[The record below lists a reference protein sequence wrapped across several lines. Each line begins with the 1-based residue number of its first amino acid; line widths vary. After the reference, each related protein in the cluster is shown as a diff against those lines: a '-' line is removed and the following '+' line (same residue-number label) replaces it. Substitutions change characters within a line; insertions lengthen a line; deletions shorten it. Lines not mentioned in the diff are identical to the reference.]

1 MMKNIYKL
9 FSVLL
14 CVTLLFSAL
23 IIPVSAASNTGNFYG
38 IFENSYDDSP
48 ISNLKVKMTDVY
60 DETIVYTTT
69 TDSDG
74 KYEFADVPESKYLIT
89 IDSESYEVDDVE
101 GYSESEYGEGFVAIV
116 VADETGSYVK
126 GGDTK
131 TLTRINGSVTV
142 FKYCSETTLPISG
155 VVYELSKLVDGEYVV
170 ENTYTTNEEGKI
182 VIANLAFGKYKWVE
196 KTAEGYFVNT
206 DETVFE
212 LSEGRADTTYTFTNA
227 PKRSVKLTKTDAKTN
242 KPLAGVEFDLYQVND
257 SKEDTLVGHY
267 VTDEN
272 GVILEYLHSGEYYFV
287 ETKTLDNYEQDTKK
301 HDFTCSELTPNVEL
315 FIGNTQFPL
324 VSIFKYKENTTEFVE
339 GADLR
344 ISKDGNTI
352 AEFTTNAQVY
362 EIYLAPGDYVLSEV
376 NCPKG
381 YLAAEDVLFTVS
393 YDKENVVTMYD
404 ALDVY
409 TITFHKTDATSG
421 EQLEGAKMKL
431 SCKETGYELEWV
443 TTESA
448 YVVKDLA
455 PGTYVYEELEAPK
468 GYFVSAPVTFVLLP
482 NQASDITDVKI
493 VNDYTKVSISKL
505 DKKTGEYI
513 VGVKLHI
520 EDASG
525 NVIDSWTTTKDAYVI
540 NALPAGEYVVVEDTV
555 LAGYEKADKKTFTV
569 TETGDVLEVKCYSNR
584 VDSSAPQTGDST
596 NLALTISLLV
606 LSAAALFVLGYK
618 KVIKNKNN

>member
-23 IIPVSAASNTGNFYG
+23 IIPVSAADDTGSFYG

-74 KYEFADVPESKYLIT
+74 KYEFTDIPESKYLIT
-89 IDSESYEVDDVE
+89 IDSESYEVDDAE
-101 GYSESEYGEGFVAIV
+101 GYSESEFGEGFVAFV
-116 VADETGSYVK
+116 VADETGTYVK

-142 FKYCSETTLPISG
+142 LKYCAETTLPISG
-155 VVYELSKLVDGEYVV
+155 VVYELSKLVDDEYVV
-170 ENTYTTNEEGKI
+170 EDTCTTNEDGKI
-182 VIANLAFGKYKWVE
+182 IIPNLAFGTYKWVE
-196 KTAEGYFVNT
+196 KTAEGYFVNEE
-206 DETVFE
+206 ETVFE
-212 LSEGRADTTYTFTNA
+212 LSESHADASYTFANF

-257 SKEDTLVGHY
+257 SEEDALVGHY

-272 GVILEYLHSGEYYFV
+272 GVILEYLRSGEYYFV
-287 ETKTLDNYEQDTKK
+287 ETKTLENYEQDTKK
-301 HDFTCSELTPNVEL
+301 HEFACSELAPNVEL
-315 FIGNTQFPL
+315 FIGNTKFPL
-324 VSIFKYKENTTEFVE
+324 VSILKYKENSTDFVE

-344 ISKDGNTI
+344 ISKDGKTI

-381 YLAAEDVLFTVS
+381 YLAAEDISFTVS
-393 YDKENVVTMYD
+393 HDKENVVIMYD

-431 SCKETGYELEWV
+431 SCVETGYELEWV

-468 GYFVSAPVTFVLLP
+468 GYFICAPVTFTLLP
-482 NQASDITDVKI
+482 NQESDITDIKL

-505 DKKTGEYI
+505 DKKTGEYLI
-513 VGVKLHI
+513 GVKLHI
-520 EDASG
+520 EDANG
-525 NVIDSWTTTKDAYVI
+525 NIVDSWTTTKDAYVI
-540 NALPAGEYVVVEDTV
+540 NALPAGEYVVVEDTA
-555 LAGYEKADKKTFTV
+555 LAGYKKANKQTFTV
-569 TETGDVLEVKCYSNR
+569 TETGDVLEVKYYSNR
-584 VDSSAPQTGDST
+584 VDSSAPKTGDST
-596 NLALTISLLV
+596 NLALAISLLV

-618 KVIKNKNN
+618 KVVKSKNN